1 MENSTVLNIAKLVLK
16 PPTFAE
22 KDQTISVL
30 DLIFQF
36 YVFWIED

>member
-1 MENSTVLNIAKLVLK
+1 MENSTFLNIAKLILK
-16 PPTFAE
+16 APTLAE

-36 YVFWIED
+36 HIFWIKD